1 MNAPIKSTL
10 TGGHSRSGEIT
21 HAATPRAASRGCNP
35 AQTSLWAGI
44 RVSAGLSLRQFE
56 ALTGINRGELS
67 KIERGIACPT
77 PEQAIRILSMGQVDR

>member
-1 MNAPIKSTL
+1 
-10 TGGHSRSGEIT
+10 
-21 HAATPRAASRGCNP
+21 
-35 AQTSLWAGI
+35 
-44 RVSAGLSLRQFE
+44 VSAGLSLRQFE